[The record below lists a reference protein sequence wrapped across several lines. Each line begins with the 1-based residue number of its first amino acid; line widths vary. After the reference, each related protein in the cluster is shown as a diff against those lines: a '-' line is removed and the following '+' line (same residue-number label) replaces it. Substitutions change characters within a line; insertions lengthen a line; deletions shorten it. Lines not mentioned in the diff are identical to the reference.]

1 MTFEYDANGMRT
13 KKFASI
19 PYTYIYNGDKLTY
32 MTDSSNQLHFNYDV
46 NGLFSVIYNGATY
59 YYVQNAQGD
68 VCGKI
73 EQPRLEPCGVYV

>member
-1 MTFEYDANGMRT
+1 MWIGLLPERPHTPATPFPT
-13 KKFASI
+13 QT
-19 PYTYIYNGDKLTY
+19 PKLTY

-68 VCGKI
+68 ACGKI
-73 EQPRLEPCGVYV
+73 KQLPQLESGGVYV